1 MAGGMVYEIQ
11 VEVQGKRIIMFVDKL
26 ILTKQQNPSTEP
38 AVNQTGRG
46 RSREHRTGSAE
57 GSVLEEIAENLLD
70 VGIEV
75 QAMHPGAGQRQVIQI
90 HLSSRMMH
98 LRQMTVVSMNL

>member
-26 ILTKQQNPSTEP
+26 ILTKPQDASTEP
-38 AVNQTGRG
+38 AVNQAGRG

-57 GSVLEEIAENLLD
+57 GSVLETIAENLLD

-75 QAMHPGAGQRQVIQI
+75 QALHPGARQRRVIQI

-98 LRQMTVVSMNL
+98 LRQMAPLCSV